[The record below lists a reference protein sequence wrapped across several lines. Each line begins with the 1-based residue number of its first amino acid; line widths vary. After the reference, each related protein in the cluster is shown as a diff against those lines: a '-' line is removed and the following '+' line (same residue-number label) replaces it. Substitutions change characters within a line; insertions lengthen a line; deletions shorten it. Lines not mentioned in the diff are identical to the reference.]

1 LNGLISAVFA
11 SWFSYGL
18 SGVYWLHLNYGQW
31 TVSPKKIALI
41 VLNIEIACFGLV
53 LCVLGLY
60 ASGTAISANANSNSF
75 TYKNTD
81 I

>member
-1 LNGLISAVFA
+1 
-11 SWFSYGL
+11 
-18 SGVYWLHLNYGQW
+18 
-31 TVSPKKIALI
+31 VSPKKIALI